1 MVKKWR
7 NFLGKIRKA
16 ASQYR
21 KALKEEI
28 TSWRRTTFNIVVQ
41 VVIHLLRKSQGT
53 SRPLRSS
60 ARGGPTALSF
70 PLVLTYWHTD
80 ILRCSQSTSVFQPDQ
95 MTTKR
100 RPRRWG
106 WLFLSLFLLLSGL
119 ALTTFALVSWSLTSR
134 PADRFLVLLDAGSV
148 HTSVYTYRSESRDP
162 PGGRPDYQL

>member
-16 ASQYR
+16 ASKYR

-70 PLVLTYWHTD
+70 PLVLTY
-80 ILRCSQSTSVFQPDQ
+80 
-95 MTTKR
+95 
-100 RPRRWG
+100 
-106 WLFLSLFLLLSGL
+106 
-119 ALTTFALVSWSLTSR
+119 
-134 PADRFLVLLDAGSV
+134 
-148 HTSVYTYRSESRDP
+148 
-162 PGGRPDYQL
+162 